1 MRKILPLLGLAFG
14 LAACASGYDDYAF
27 QAAASDAPEA
37 QIRFV
42 QYGGVYDYHAV
53 SDRLLYV
60 QSRDRR
66 WYEVTLFAPCIGLEY
81 ALGVRFLPSDGA
93 GTFDRFSNIAFRGQ
107 RCKVESVKEAA
118 PPVRGGTMGSVPA
131 ARY

>member
-1 MRKILPLLGLAFG
+1 MRKIISVLGLSLG
-14 LAACASGYDDYAF
+14 LAACGGGYDDYAF
-27 QAAASDAPEA
+27 QAAPVDAPEA

-42 QYGGVYDYHAV
+42 QHGGVYDYHAV
-53 SDRLLYV
+53 SDRVLYA

-66 WYEVTLFAPCIGLEY
+66 WYEVTLFAPCVGLEY
-81 ALGVRFLPSDGA
+81 ALGIRFLPSDGA

-107 RCKVESVKEAA
+107 RCKVESVKEVA
-118 PPVRGGTMGSVPA
+118 PPVRDGGMGSVPA